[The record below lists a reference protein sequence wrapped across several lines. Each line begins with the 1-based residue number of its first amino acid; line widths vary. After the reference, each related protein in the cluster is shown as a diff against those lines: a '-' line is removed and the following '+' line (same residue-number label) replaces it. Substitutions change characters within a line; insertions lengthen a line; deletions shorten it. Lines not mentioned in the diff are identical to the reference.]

1 MKMPGAYSEMP
12 HLHRLASKAIFV
24 LRGIGLEN
32 GSPKA
37 EEVQIRKINRK
48 MSTQRRQYYQRW
60 ALHDLFVTKF
70 CCCEKIFLH
79 ANASDIFIFGV
90 RFCTD
95 SVSYETNSKILL
107 HSHFT
112 YICNVE
118 RDFSSTFV
126 RLAFGIDLLHELNR
140 DAKSEDVEKIAN
152 VSKKSTYPYAT
163 FKIRFFP
170 CIVLQLIMYE
180 GDTSLETL
188 STTENN
194 LRDRK
199 SYRRRRFLT
208 LYGMRI
214 PQYGTQSTA
223 NTLISRAYTY
233 RNRLRLIFFEFTFR
247 VDPIRDPLPSLHS
260 EDLEKIVETSFPHF

>member
-60 ALHDLFVTKF
+60 APYDSFVTKF

-79 ANASDIFIFGV
+79 AKASDIFIFGV

-126 RLAFGIDLLHELNR
+126 RLAFGIDLLRELNR
-140 DAKSEDVEKIAN
+140 DAKIEDVEKIAN
-152 VSKKSTYPYAT
+152 VSKKKYISVRNIQN
-163 FKIRFFP
+163 KI
-170 CIVLQLIMYE
+170 
-180 GDTSLETL
+180 
-188 STTENN
+188 
-194 LRDRK
+194 
-199 SYRRRRFLT
+199 FLMHSIT
-208 LYGMRI
+208 GH
-214 PQYGTQSTA
+214 
-223 NTLISRAYTY
+223 
-233 RNRLRLIFFEFTFR
+233 
-247 VDPIRDPLPSLHS
+247 LHS
-260 EDLEKIVETSFPHF
+260 